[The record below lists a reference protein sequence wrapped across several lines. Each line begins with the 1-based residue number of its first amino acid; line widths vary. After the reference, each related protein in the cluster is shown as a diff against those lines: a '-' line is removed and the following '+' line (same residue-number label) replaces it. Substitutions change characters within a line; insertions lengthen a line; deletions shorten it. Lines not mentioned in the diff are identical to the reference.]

1 MMANIEVKK
10 VEEQLNHRLLYSVRV
25 SGDADHMEFPIGIP
39 DQGTPA
45 ANEAAVLASA
55 LAFAEALEAA
65 AQLRLGAGTHR

>member
-1 MMANIEVKK
+1 MANIEVKK

-65 AQLRLGAGTHR
+65 AQLRLAAR